1 MSWHNDFSFGY
12 VRSNI
17 LLVSDA
23 AKDEH
28 SFSEVKVWLHFIIM
42 DEERMRW
49 KLLSY

>member
-28 SFSEVKVWLHFIIM
+28 SFSEVKVWLHLIIM
-42 DEERMRW
+42 DEERMCW